1 MKKDLISY
9 ICSPTE
15 AMNTRKTLFIALGV
29 LLLIVGMLG
38 CSYNNMVNREEKVE
52 SAWAQVETQYQRRA
66 DLIPNL
72 VNTVKGAADFEQET
86 LTRVVEARAAA
97 TSIKLNADDLTPENL
112 RRFQEAQDQLS
123 GALSRLLVIVER
135 YPDIKANQNF
145 RDLQVQL
152 EGTENRIATA
162 RKDFNDAVM
171 AYNAFIRRFPNNLI
185 AGLFG
190 FEKRGYFEA
199 SEGAERVPE
208 VKF

>member
-1 MKKDLISY
+1 
-9 ICSPTE
+9 
-15 AMNTRKTLFIALGV
+15 
-29 LLLIVGMLG
+29 MLG